1 MGFPGSILITDGAA
15 REQHSS
21 QRHPLGT
28 RAYTKDGRVFRYAN
42 AGAAIT
48 RGRLCQARAPGSWS
62 DDMVF
67 AAANYAI
74 GTTQVT
80 VLVAC
85 GSTAA
90 KSSDGTENYFKE
102 GYLFINDGT
111 GEGQYVPIKRQGL
124 WTTAST
130 AGHYSTVEFQDG
142 AFLPV
147 AVTSAS
153 ECGFVLNAYKRV
165 VMQPKAITSIPVGI
179 APRTVTSGYY
189 FWLQTWGPAAYWAG
203 GTLQAGKSAIVD
215 FGTNTGYIRIITTET
230 WKGTGTT
237 AGGMSSDLK
246 LTGLFMPRIGTI
258 MEVGANNEVGMVY
271 LTIAS

>member
-1 MGFPGSILITDGAA
+1 MNGVYPIGA
-15 REQHSS
+15 
-21 QRHPLGT
+21 T
-28 RAYTKDGRVFRYAN
+28 RVVVDISCA
-42 AGAAIT
+42 
-48 RGRLCQARAPGSWS
+48 
-62 DDMVF
+62 
-67 AAANYAI
+67 
-74 GTTQVT
+74 
-80 VLVAC
+80 
-85 GSTAA
+85 STAA

-102 GYLFINDGT
+102 GYLFINHLT
-111 GEGQYVPIKRQGL
+111 GQGQYLPIKRQGF
-124 WTTAST
+124 WST
-130 AGHYSTVEFQDG
+130 AALAGCYSTVDFADE
-142 AFLPV
+142 AKLTI

-153 ECGFVLNAYKRV
+153 ECGFVLNPYKRV

-230 WKGTGTT
+230 EVGTGTT
-237 AGGMSSDLK
+237 AGHLSSDLK